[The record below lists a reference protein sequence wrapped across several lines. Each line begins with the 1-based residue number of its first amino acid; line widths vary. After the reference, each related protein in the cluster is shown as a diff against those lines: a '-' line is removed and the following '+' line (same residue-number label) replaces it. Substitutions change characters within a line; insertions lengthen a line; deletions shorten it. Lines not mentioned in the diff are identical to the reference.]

1 MEGIIVE
8 ELVKE
13 CIGEHGHGIFIE
25 EEEDEV
31 EEESGTESGAMN
43 EDPPSSNGEY
53 SEEQDSERS
62 AFFIDS
68 DNDFDEDI

>member
-25 EEEDEV
+25 EEE
-31 EEESGTESGAMN
+31 EEAEGESGTESGGMN
-43 EDPPSSNGEY
+43 DDTPSSNGEY
-53 SEEQDSERS
+53 SEEQDSKRS
-62 AFFIDS
+62 AVFIDS
-68 DNDFDEDI
+68 EEDFDEDM